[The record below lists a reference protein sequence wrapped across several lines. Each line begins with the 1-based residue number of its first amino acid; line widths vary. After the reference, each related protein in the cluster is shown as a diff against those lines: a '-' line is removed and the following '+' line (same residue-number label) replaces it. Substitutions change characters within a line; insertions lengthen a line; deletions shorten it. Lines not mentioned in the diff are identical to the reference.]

1 MADSLL
7 QALVASQPGSQDG
20 PLARTNNGFLERPT
34 SEGRQ
39 LMDRARLMQMIQQ
52 LMAMIQMQGMQPGA
66 TDAQGQMM
74 PAEGQM
80 MAPQED
86 PGIMMGS

>member
-7 QALVASQPGSQDG
+7 QALVASRPGSQDG

-52 LMAMIQMQGMQPGA
+52 LMAMIQMQGQDPTMTGQEPAMGEPMQDPAIGPG
-66 TDAQGQMM
+66 MM
-74 PAEGQM
+74 
-80 MAPQED
+80 
-86 PGIMMGS
+86 